1 MTFVTFVPFIATPLH
16 DARVHGVYMAG
27 FMDAAARWPCRW
39 IAVNGTSLMRQR
51 DMLVA
56 KFLETDCTHLLWVDS
71 DIGWSAADAEKL
83 RETGKEFVAGCYAR
97 KSKRA
102 DVPAVLLPNREGE
115 LYEASHVATG
125 FLLVS
130 REALKQMTI
139 GAPTYTSAGVTYNSY
154 FHQRL
159 EEGTDDLAFCR
170 RYRESGGQVW
180 LHTGCVVVHMD
191 GNTPYLPDLTDLRAP
206 IEAERLASAAE

>member
-1 MTFVTFVPFIATPLH
+1 MTFQPFVATPLH

-39 IAVNGTSLMRQR
+39 LAVNGTSLMRQR

-56 KFLETDCTHLLWVDS
+56 KFFETDCSHLLWVDS
-71 DIGWSAADAEKL
+71 DIGWSADDAEQL
-83 RETGKEFVAGCYAR
+83 RATGKDFVAGCYAR
-97 KSKRA
+97 KSPKR
-102 DVPAVLLPNREGE
+102 DVPAMLLPCREGE

-130 REALKQMTI
+130 RAAIEQMAAE
-139 GAPTYTSAGVTYNSY
+139 APTYTSAGVTYKSF

-170 RYRESGGQVW
+170 RYRECGGHVW
-180 LHTGCVVVHMD
+180 LHTGCVVTHYD

-206 IEAERLASAAE
+206 IEAERVATAAE